1 MTKTLRSMLFKF
13 KYLRKLLDT
22 YHLRIIYFALVE
34 SRIQY
39 AVLSWGGVAATHL
52 KKFETMQK
60 RILKIMYRKEPTF
73 SSNLLFVQARIF
85 DVRQIFFNNIL
96 THIHKNKNLLNNID
110 HEHFTRKKKNITL
123 KLLWVV
129 QKLDDEIYFISFQ
142 KFLIFYPLN
151 KKMNI
156 NSRHM
161 LKKNNKKIC
170 S

>member
-1 MTKTLRSMLFKF
+1 MRWDVHTKNMTKTLRSMLFKF

-85 DVRQIFFNNIL
+85 DVRQIFLNNIL

-110 HEHFTRKKKNITL
+110 HEHFTRKKR
-123 KLLWVV
+123 
-129 QKLDDEIYFISFQ
+129 IS
-142 KFLIFYPLN
+142 
-151 KKMNI
+151 
-156 NSRHM
+156 R
-161 LKKNNKKIC
+161 
-170 S
+170 